1 MIAIGN
7 LQLPTLDWTTL
18 FSGVGISY
26 LASWLLFFLTAPLFH
41 RLLGN
46 WKLAS
51 GVAYVVSWIVMLAVL
66 RMYLLFVEKP
76 NETMPHPF
84 TM

>member
-1 MIAIGN
+1 MVTIGN
-7 LQLPTLDWTTL
+7 LQLPTLDWTAL

-26 LASWLLFFLTAPLFH
+26 LASWLLFFLLAPLFH
-41 RLLGN
+41 WLLGN

-51 GVAYVVSWIVMLAVL
+51 GVAYVVSWIAMIAVL

-76 NETMPHPF
+76 NETVLHPF